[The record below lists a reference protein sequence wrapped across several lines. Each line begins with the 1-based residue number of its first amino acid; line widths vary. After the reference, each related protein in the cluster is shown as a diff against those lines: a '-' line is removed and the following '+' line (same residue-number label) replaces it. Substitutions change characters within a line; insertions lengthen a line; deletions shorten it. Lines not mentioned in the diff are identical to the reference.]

1 MSTWTDLA
9 FSKNTGGIF
18 VCAAHIYRQSEQT
31 SQTGFPGPGWCH
43 ALRATK
49 LKRKIQ
55 CWMRI
60 WPQIY
65 RGLSARH
72 LLLDGHVRY
81 TGPAMKRACAVWNAD
96 AGVTNLEIM
105 MHLAWKNAFRA
116 SRYTSGSEAGQRH
129 AVDHTTVNIGRGEGR
144 GGIC

>member
-1 MSTWTDLA
+1 MQHISTDNQSRPAKRVSPAPAPVSPHITCDEIREKNSVPDENLAADL
-9 FSKNTGGIF
+9 
-18 VCAAHIYRQSEQT
+18 
-31 SQTGFPGPGWCH
+31 PGL
-43 ALRATK
+43 A
-49 LKRKIQ
+49 
-55 CWMRI
+55 
-60 WPQIY
+60 
-65 RGLSARH
+65 ARH